1 LLAVDNVSITAYT
14 YTEPFIGTEA
24 VLAKNDLMV
33 QFKVHLVFRIK
44 PQMVREFFEKY
55 SVLYHDRTPDKVV
68 EDAYKN
74 YLKEPLRTSARD
86 NIQALKALDIKD
98 NIKQLGQTITQEVK
112 LVAKDTPF
120 EVISIVVG
128 NIQYPELVSNAVAK
142 KLEETQKKEQAEI
155 AIETERANAKK
166 RVVEAEGIAKA
177 MEIIN
182 SRLTNQYLQHE
193 AIDAQKSMVNS
204 PNHTTIY
211 IPVGPMGVPMVG
223 TFDVQGKKAA
233 PAVKSE

>member
-1 LLAVDNVSITAYT
+1 MNRNKTVGVAVAVLLVLVVFVWLAGSKNPGTPAGYVGYLTRGAVFGKTTFVGLQTGPTSPGRGWLLAVDNVSITPYT

-128 NIQYPELVSNAVAK
+128 NIQYP
-142 KLEETQKKEQAEI
+142 
-155 AIETERANAKK
+155 
-166 RVVEAEGIAKA
+166 
-177 MEIIN
+177 
-182 SRLTNQYLQHE
+182 
-193 AIDAQKSMVNS
+193 
-204 PNHTTIY
+204 
-211 IPVGPMGVPMVG
+211 
-223 TFDVQGKKAA
+223 
-233 PAVKSE
+233 